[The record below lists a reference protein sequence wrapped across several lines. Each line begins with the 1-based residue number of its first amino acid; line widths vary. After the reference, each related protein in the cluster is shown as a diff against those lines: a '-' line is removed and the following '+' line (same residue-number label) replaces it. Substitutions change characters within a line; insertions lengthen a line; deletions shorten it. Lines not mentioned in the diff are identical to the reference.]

1 MITAYVFGNAPV
13 PVRDV
18 TRDLRALWVLEET
31 RVPYRIQRIDYA
43 RGELDRPAYR
53 RIHPFGQIP
62 AIDDDGFTLFES
74 AAIVLHVA
82 EKANDLLPKS
92 REDRARAMQWTFAA
106 VNTVEPPIVE
116 LFTAD
121 ALYADQAWVKDRR
134 PMLVDKVRRRL
145 TALEAELAG
154 RRYLLGPDFTAPDI
168 LMATVLRMVQQPD
181 LLAGVP
187 NVAAYLARCETRPA
201 WSRVLAEHR
210 QRLAA

>member
-1 MITAYVFGNAPV
+1 MITVHVFANAPQ

-18 TRDLRALWVLEET
+18 TRDLRALWALEEAGL
-31 RVPYRIQRIDYA
+31 PYRIERLDYQRTEHKAPRYT
-43 RGELDRPAYR
+43 

-82 EKANDLLPKS
+82 EKARVLLPES
-92 REDRARAMQWTFAA
+92 REDRARALQWTFAS

-121 ALYADQAWVKDRR
+121 AFFADQAWVRERR
-134 PMLVDKVRRRL
+134 PALVERVRARL
-145 TALEAELAG
+145 AALEGELAQ
-154 RRYLLGPDFTAPDI
+154 RPYLVGSSFTAADI
-168 LMATVLRMVQQPD
+168 LMATVLRLVRSDD
-181 LLAGVP
+181 LLAAVP
-187 NVAAYLARCETRPA
+187 NVAGYLDRCTARPA
-201 WSRVLAEHR
+201 WAKVIAEHR